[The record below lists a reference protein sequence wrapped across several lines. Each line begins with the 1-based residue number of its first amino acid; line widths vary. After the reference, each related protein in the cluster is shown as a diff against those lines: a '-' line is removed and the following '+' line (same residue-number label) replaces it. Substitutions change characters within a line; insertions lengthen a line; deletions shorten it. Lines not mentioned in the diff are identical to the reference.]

1 MSGAA
6 GGNLLAAAA
15 RPARQQTRGRVT
27 SAGPRALGGAPSPRR
42 PRGPA
47 APPGRSPRAAL
58 LHPPALPE
66 PEYSGHR
73 ALGAAAELS
82 CLRGTVLSEPQSLPL
97 PVTIPVSLAG
107 FKVKSKEPN
116 AGDDIKRLV
125 HVCWK
130 KAVASGRSLRVNIW
144 ASASSRADSDLALWS
159 SVSP

>member
-1 MSGAA
+1 M
-6 GGNLLAAAA
+6 
-15 RPARQQTRGRVT
+15 R
-27 SAGPRALGGAPSPRR
+27 SAGPPPLG
-42 PRGPA
+42 GPA